1 MTRFAPCQ
9 WACAALVL
17 VGISPGLAPA
27 QALTPDEHGFL
38 VAAPGDM
45 VPPEGSR
52 SVQVLGAAGEPGM
65 YVTRVTFAPGTGTK
79 PHSHDQGRYITVL
92 KGTWWVALGPD
103 ASTYKPETMR
113 PVPAG
118 SFIYEPPHGMHYDE
132 ARDEAVTVQIT
143 GVGPVTT
150 TRYETEPQR

>member
-1 MTRFAPCQ
+1 
-9 WACAALVL
+9 
-17 VGISPGLAPA
+17 
-27 QALTPDEHGFL
+27 
-38 VAAPGDM
+38 
-45 VPPEGSR
+45 
-52 SVQVLGAAGEPGM
+52 M
-65 YVTRVTFAPGTGTK
+65 YVTRITFAAGTGTK

-118 SFIYEPPHGMHYDE
+118 SFIYEPPHGIHYDQ

-143 GVGPVTT
+143 GMGPVKTE
-150 TRYETEPQR
+150 RYETAP

>member
-1 MTRFAPCQ
+1 MTRFALLRWVC
-9 WACAALVL
+9 CALVV
-17 VGISPGLAPA
+17 VGARPA
-27 QALTPDEHGFL
+27 SAQGLTPDEHGFI

-52 SVQVLGAAGEPGM
+52 SVRVLGTAGEPGM
-65 YVTRVTFAPGTGTK
+65 YVTRITFAAGTGTK

-118 SFIYEPPHGMHYDE
+118 SFLYEPPHGIHYDQ

-143 GVGPVTT
+143 GVGPVKTE
-150 TRYETEPQR
+150 RYETAP

>member
-1 MTRFAPCQ
+1 MTRFAPLRWVCG
-9 WACAALVL
+9 ALVL
-17 VGISPGLAPA
+17 VGISPGLALA
-27 QALTPDEHGFL
+27 QGLTPDEHGFI
-38 VAAPGDM
+38 VAAPADL

-52 SVQVLGAAGEPGM
+52 SVRVLGTAREPGM
-65 YVTRVTFAPGTGTK
+65 YVTRITFAAGTGTK

-118 SFIYEPPHGMHYDE
+118 SFIYEPPHGIHYDQ
-132 ARDEAVTVQIT
+132 ARDESVTVQIT
-143 GVGPVTT
+143 GIGPVKT
-150 TRYETEPQR
+150 TRYETDP